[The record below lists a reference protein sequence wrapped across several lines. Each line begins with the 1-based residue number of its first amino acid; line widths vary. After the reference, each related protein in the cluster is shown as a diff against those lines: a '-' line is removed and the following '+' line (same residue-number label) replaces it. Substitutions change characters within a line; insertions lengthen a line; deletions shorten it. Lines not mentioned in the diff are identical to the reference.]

1 MKVPLQTKKHLLNN
15 ILDVKTKLKTHMEQ
29 NESNLSFDQLPK
41 AVGELL
47 TKVDYVISR
56 LDEKKEADDSSQT
69 QDDDQMMTMDE
80 ACQFIG
86 KKRSTMYSLT
96 SERRIPYRKRGNKLY
111 FFKKELVEWIQSGG
125 AYDKPYTLSEQEQAE
140 FDAHLEELREKKRHK
155 PLSLTESSDA
165 QAASL

>member
-1 MKVPLQTKKHLLNN
+1 M
-15 ILDVKTKLKTHMEQ
+15 DYKT
-29 NESNLSFDQLPK
+29 SNLSFDQLPK

-56 LDEKKEADDSSQT
+56 LDEKKEADGSSPT
-69 QDDDQMMTMDE
+69 LDDDQMMTMDE

-140 FDAHLEELREKKRHK
+140 FDAHLEQMREKKRHK
-155 PLSLTESSDA
+155 P
-165 QAASL
+165 AAVQQQ

>member
-1 MKVPLQTKKHLLNN
+1 MMPGKLPLLKKHRTKKHLLND

-56 LDEKKEADDSSQT
+56 LDEKKEADSSSPT
-69 QDDDQMMTMDE
+69 SDDDQMMTMDE

-140 FDAHLEELREKKRHK
+140 FDAHLEQMREKKRHK
-155 PLSLTESSDA
+155 P
-165 QAASL
+165 AAVQQQ

>member
-1 MKVPLQTKKHLLNN
+1 MMPGKLPLLKKHRTKKHLLND

-56 LDEKKEADDSSQT
+56 LDEKKEADSSSPT
-69 QDDDQMMTMDE
+69 SDDDQMMTMDE

-111 FFKKELVEWIQSGG
+111 FFKKELMEWIQSGG

-140 FDAHLEELREKKRHK
+140 FDAHLEQIREKKRHK
-155 PLSLTESSDA
+155 P
-165 QAASL
+165 AAVQQQ

>member
-1 MKVPLQTKKHLLNN
+1 
-15 ILDVKTKLKTHMEQ
+15 MEQ

-56 LDEKKEADDSSQT
+56 LDEKKDADGASPT

-125 AYDKPYTLSEQEQAE
+125 AYDKPYTLRRNGTSQLPSSNNDSY
-140 FDAHLEELREKKRHK
+140 FRRWDMTV
-155 PLSLTESSDA
+155 PLPH
-165 QAASL
+165 

>member
-56 LDEKKEADDSSQT
+56 LDEKKEADDSSPT

-111 FFKKELVEWIQSGG
+111 FFKKELIEWIQSGG

-140 FDAHLEELREKKRHK
+140 FDAHLEQMREKKRHK
-155 PLSLTESSDA
+155 P
-165 QAASL
+165 AAVQQQ

>member
-1 MKVPLQTKKHLLNN
+1 
-15 ILDVKTKLKTHMEQ
+15 MEQ

-56 LDEKKEADDSSQT
+56 LDEKKEADSSSPT
-69 QDDDQMMTMDE
+69 SDDDQMMTMDE

-125 AYDKPYTLSEQEQAE
+125 AYDKPYALSEQEQAE
-140 FDAHLEELREKKRHK
+140 FDAHLEQMREKKRHK
-155 PLSLTESSDA
+155 PATI
-165 QAASL
+165 QQQ

>member
-1 MKVPLQTKKHLLNN
+1 MDNVTN
-15 ILDVKTKLKTHMEQ
+15 
-29 NESNLSFDQLPK
+29 NLSFDQLPK

-56 LDEKKEADDSSQT
+56 LDEKKDADGAST
-69 QDDDQMMTMDE
+69 AQDDDQMMTMDE

-140 FDAHLEELREKKRHK
+140 FDAHLEELREEKRHK
-155 PLSLTESSDA
+155 PSSLEKSADMQSA
-165 QAASL
+165 NH

>member
-1 MKVPLQTKKHLLNN
+1 
-15 ILDVKTKLKTHMEQ
+15 MEQ

-56 LDEKKEADDSSQT
+56 LDEKKEADDSSPT

-111 FFKKELVEWIQSGG
+111 FFQSGG

-140 FDAHLEELREKKRHK
+140 FDAHLEQMREKKRHK
-155 PLSLTESSDA
+155 P
-165 QAASL
+165 AAVQQQ

>member
-1 MKVPLQTKKHLLNN
+1 
-15 ILDVKTKLKTHMEQ
+15 MEQ

-56 LDEKKEADDSSQT
+56 LDKVDYVISRLDEKKEADSSSPT
-69 QDDDQMMTMDE
+69 SDDDQMMTMDE

-111 FFKKELVEWIQSGG
+111 FFKKELMEWIQSWG

-140 FDAHLEELREKKRHK
+140 FDAHLEQIREKKRHK
-155 PLSLTESSDA
+155 P
-165 QAASL
+165 AAVQQQ

>member
-56 LDEKKEADDSSQT
+56 LDEKKEADDSSPT

-96 SERRIPYRKRGNKLY
+96 SEQRIPYRKRGNKLY

-140 FDAHLEELREKKRHK
+140 FDAHLEQMREKKRHK
-155 PLSLTESSDA
+155 P
-165 QAASL
+165 AAVQQQ

>member
-1 MKVPLQTKKHLLNN
+1 MYRTKKHLLND

-56 LDEKKEADDSSQT
+56 LDEKKEVDGSSPT

-111 FFKKELVEWIQSGG
+111 FFKKELIEWIQSGG

-140 FDAHLEELREKKRHK
+140 FDAHLEQMREKKRHK
-155 PLSLTESSDA
+155 P
-165 QAASL
+165 AAVQQQ

>member
-1 MKVPLQTKKHLLNN
+1 
-15 ILDVKTKLKTHMEQ
+15 MEQ

-56 LDEKKEADDSSQT
+56 LDEKKEADGSSPT
-69 QDDDQMMTMDE
+69 LDDDQMMTMDE

-111 FFKKELVEWIQSGG
+111 FFKKELVEWILVMVVCSMRVRRM
-125 AYDKPYTLSEQEQAE
+125 KVLKHFIRLMS
-140 FDAHLEELREKKRHK
+140 
-155 PLSLTESSDA
+155 
-165 QAASL
+165 

>member
-1 MKVPLQTKKHLLNN
+1 M
-15 ILDVKTKLKTHMEQ
+15 DYKT
-29 NESNLSFDQLPK
+29 SNLSFDQLPK

-56 LDEKKEADDSSQT
+56 LDEKKDADGSSPT

-111 FFKKELVEWIQSGG
+111 FFKKELIEWIQSGG
-125 AYDKPYTLSEQEQAE
+125 AYDKPYTLPA
-140 FDAHLEELREKKRHK
+140 
-155 PLSLTESSDA
+155 SS
-165 QAASL
+165 

>member
-1 MKVPLQTKKHLLNN
+1 M
-15 ILDVKTKLKTHMEQ
+15 D
-29 NESNLSFDQLPK
+29 NETNNLSFDQLPK

-56 LDEKKEADDSSQT
+56 LDEKKDADGAST
-69 QDDDQMMTMDE
+69 AQDDDQMMTMDE

-155 PLSLTESSDA
+155 PLSIAESADA

>member
-1 MKVPLQTKKHLLNN
+1 M
-15 ILDVKTKLKTHMEQ
+15 D
-29 NESNLSFDQLPK
+29 NETNNLSFDQLPK

-56 LDEKKEADDSSQT
+56 LDEKREADSSSPT
-69 QDDDQMMTMDE
+69 KDDDQMMTMDE

-140 FDAHLEELREKKRHK
+140 FDAHLEQIREKKRHK
-155 PLSLTESSDA
+155 PSSLENSADVQS
-165 QAASL
+165 ASH

>member
-1 MKVPLQTKKHLLNN
+1 MMPGKLPLLKKHRTKKHLLND

-56 LDEKKEADDSSQT
+56 LDEKKEADGSSPT
-69 QDDDQMMTMDE
+69 LDDDQMMTMDE

-111 FFKKELVEWIQSGG
+111 FFKKELMEWIQSGG

-140 FDAHLEELREKKRHK
+140 FDAHLEQMREKKRHK
-155 PLSLTESSDA
+155 P
-165 QAASL
+165 AAVQQQ

>member
-1 MKVPLQTKKHLLNN
+1 MDNVTN
-15 ILDVKTKLKTHMEQ
+15 
-29 NESNLSFDQLPK
+29 NLSFDQLPK

-56 LDEKKEADDSSQT
+56 LDEKKDVDGASPT

-140 FDAHLEELREKKRHK
+140 FDAHLEQLREKKRNK
-155 PLSLTESSDA
+155 P
-165 QAASL
+165 ASIKKSEEPKVV

>member
-1 MKVPLQTKKHLLNN
+1 
-15 ILDVKTKLKTHMEQ
+15 MEQ
-29 NESNLSFDQLPK
+29 NESNLSFDQLTK

-56 LDEKKEADDSSQT
+56 LDEKKDAAEASENT
-69 QDDDQMMTMDE
+69 NDDQMMTLDE

-140 FDAHLEELREKKRHK
+140 FDAHLEQMREKKRHK
-155 PLSLTESSDA
+155 PSSLKKTADVQSA
-165 QAASL
+165 NH

>member
-1 MKVPLQTKKHLLNN
+1 MMPGKLPLLKKHRTKKHLLND

-56 LDEKKEADDSSQT
+56 LDEKKEADSSSPI

-140 FDAHLEELREKKRHK
+140 FDAHLEQMREKKRHK
-155 PLSLTESSDA
+155 P
-165 QAASL
+165 AAVQQQ

>member
-1 MKVPLQTKKHLLNN
+1 MYRTKKHLLND
-15 ILDVKTKLKTHMEQ
+15 ILDVKIKLKTHMEQ

-56 LDEKKEADDSSQT
+56 LDEKKEVDGSSPT

-111 FFKKELVEWIQSGG
+111 FFKKELIEWIQSGG

-140 FDAHLEELREKKRHK
+140 FDAHLEQMREKKRHK
-155 PLSLTESSDA
+155 P
-165 QAASL
+165 AAVQQQ

>member
-1 MKVPLQTKKHLLNN
+1 MDNATN
-15 ILDVKTKLKTHMEQ
+15 
-29 NESNLSFDQLPK
+29 NLSFDQLPK

-56 LDEKKEADDSSQT
+56 LDEKKDADGASPT
-69 QDDDQMMTMDE
+69 QDDDQMMTMEE

-125 AYDKPYTLSEQEQAE
+125 AYDKPYTLSEQDQAE
-140 FDAHLEELREKKRHK
+140 FDAHLEQLRERKRRK
-155 PLSLTESSDA
+155 PSSLEKQTKA
-165 QAASL
+165 QAVNP

>member
-1 MKVPLQTKKHLLNN
+1 
-15 ILDVKTKLKTHMEQ
+15 MEQ

-56 LDEKKEADDSSQT
+56 LDEKKDADVASPI

-96 SERRIPYRKRGNKLY
+96 SERRIPYHKRGNKLY
-111 FFKKELVEWIQSGG
+111 FFKKELVEWIQNGG

-140 FDAHLEELREKKRHK
+140 FDAHLEQMREKKRHK
-155 PLSLTESSDA
+155 P
-165 QAASL
+165 AAIQQQ

>member
-1 MKVPLQTKKHLLNN
+1 MDNVTN
-15 ILDVKTKLKTHMEQ
+15 
-29 NESNLSFDQLPK
+29 NLSFDQLPK

-56 LDEKKEADDSSQT
+56 LDEKKEADGSSPI

-111 FFKKELVEWIQSGG
+111 FFKKELIEWIQSGG
-125 AYDKPYTLSEQEQAE
+125 AYDKPIPSPSRNRQSLMPIWSKCVRRNGTSQLPSSNNDSYFRRWDMTV
-140 FDAHLEELREKKRHK
+140 
-155 PLSLTESSDA
+155 PLPH
-165 QAASL
+165 

>member
-1 MKVPLQTKKHLLNN
+1 
-15 ILDVKTKLKTHMEQ
+15 MEQ

-56 LDEKKEADDSSQT
+56 LDEKKDADGASPT
-69 QDDDQMMTMDE
+69 QDDDQMMTMEE

-140 FDAHLEELREKKRHK
+140 FDAHLEQIREKKRHK
-155 PLSLTESSDA
+155 P
-165 QAASL
+165 AAVQQQ

>member
-1 MKVPLQTKKHLLNN
+1 M
-15 ILDVKTKLKTHMEQ
+15 
-29 NESNLSFDQLPK
+29 SNLSFDQLPK

-56 LDEKKEADDSSQT
+56 LDEKKDADVASPI

-96 SERRIPYRKRGNKLY
+96 SERRIPYRKRGNKLSNG
-111 FFKKELVEWIQSGG
+111 KARKVV
-125 AYDKPYTLSEQEQAE
+125 K
-140 FDAHLEELREKKRHK
+140 
-155 PLSLTESSDA
+155 
-165 QAASL
+165 

>member
-1 MKVPLQTKKHLLNN
+1 
-15 ILDVKTKLKTHMEQ
+15 MEQ

-56 LDEKKEADDSSQT
+56 LDEKKDADGASPT

-111 FFKKELVEWIQSGG
+111 FF
-125 AYDKPYTLSEQEQAE
+125 TLSEQEQAE
-140 FDAHLEELREKKRHK
+140 FDAHLEQMREKKRHK
-155 PLSLTESSDA
+155 P
-165 QAASL
+165 AAVQQQ